1 MYKLLFID
9 LDGTLLRDDK
19 TISQKDINAIHR
31 ARQAGVR
38 VMIATGRPT
47 IGSDK
52 ALATIGYETG
62 DLLISN
68 NGASIFRLPD
78 YEIVDLKQIHM
89 RDHRLIDKFLKSQGL
104 EHYSFDT
111 TACLSE
117 RFHEFTEW
125 EKQANGIEIKLV
137 DFSQMEENRQLLKIM
152 AFGQPQEIDSAILA
166 VPGRISQNYAVIRS
180 ADILLEFLHPLA
192 TKGNAVKT
200 VADMLNVQREE
211 IICIGDSGN
220 DLDMIEYA
228 GLGIAMGNAKPDL
241 IVAADAITNSNEES
255 GIAMA
260 INKFILTRADG
271 LQA

>member
-1 MYKLLFID
+1 MYKLIFVD

-19 TISQKDINAIHR
+19 TISQNDIEAIR
-31 ARQAGVR
+31 LARQRGLR

-47 IGSDK
+47 KG
-52 ALATIGYETG
+52 AERYLNAIGYDDG

-68 NGASIFRLPD
+68 NGASILSLPD
-78 YEIVDLKQIHM
+78 FEIKDLKPINVG
-89 RDHRLIDKFLKSQGL
+89 DHRYIDKFLSEQGL

-117 RFHEFTEW
+117 RLHEFTEW

-137 DFSQMEENRQLLKIM
+137 DFSKLEENRQLLKIM
-152 AFGQPQEIDSAILA
+152 AFGQPQEIEAAMQA
-166 VPGRISQNYAVIRS
+166 VPKRISQNYAVVRS

-200 VADMLNVQREE
+200 VAGWLGVKREDV
-211 IICIGDSGN
+211 ICIGDSGN

-228 GLGIAMGNAKPDL
+228 GLGIAMGNATPEIL
-241 IVAADAITNSNEES
+241 AAAEKITDSNEES
-255 GIAMA
+255 GIAAA
-260 INKFILTRADG
+260 INKYVLTRADE
-271 LQA
+271 LQV